1 MRISEVELG
10 NKPLTAFSQNED
22 FDGWT
27 CTTNKSPASTTTS
40 NTLGSSWLQ
49 EIPGQPRANWRGTI
63 KNDLEKMGLA
73 WEEAQSAALNR
84 QEWHQ
89 CAVQCIHLYVCG
101 MNRGQGQGI
110 DSVGYVTG
118 RASGL

>member
-1 MRISEVELG
+1 MVGHVLPINHQRPPQQALYWEV
-10 NKPLTAFSQNED
+10 
-22 FDGWT
+22 
-27 CTTNKSPASTTTS
+27 
-40 NTLGSSWLQ
+40 
-49 EIPGQPRANWRGTI
+49 PGYKRYQANQRANWRGTI